1 MSTSTRNFMLT
12 ALCAASIG
20 ACFPDETLRPDDA
33 SIDAPR
39 SDLGEP
45 DVTVDAPSIDRPE
58 TSPPV
63 DVPQVDVTDAPVVTD
78 VTDASV
84 CASLPRDPVAAMPVY
99 DRLPDAT
106 DFAFD
111 GAGELSVASLR
122 DVLGIGAMGARS
134 LRFTGLAGNVTALR
148 YLASGELALAVSPTM
163 TGGALDGGVPGEGAI
178 FTAATGDGG
187 APQLRVTAGRVGG
200 LAVDADGAVW
210 FSDTPRNRVFRLTF
224 RAGDAGGGVD
234 VSPMISDVTAPT
246 ALAFDASGRVLYVAS
261 TAMSGS
267 LYRVGLSR
275 TVLGDLM
282 PSDAQGVLRDL
293 GSVSGLA
300 IDQCGN
306 VYVADETGGR
316 VLRASE
322 PWASTTTIVR
332 DVAGVRALA
341 FGQGGTF
348 DADTLFFLSGG
359 AVRAA
364 SVRARGVPLPVPTR

>member
-1 MSTSTRNFMLT
+1 MLT

-39 SDLGEP
+39 SDLGGP
-45 DVTVDAPSIDRPE
+45 DVVADTPSIDRPE
-58 TSPPV
+58 TPPPV
-63 DVPQVDVTDAPVVTD
+63 DVPLVDVSDVSDASDVTDAERLRVSAARPRRRD
-78 VTDASV
+78 VHLRAT
-84 CASLPRDPVAAMPVY
+84 PRRHGL
-99 DRLPDAT
+99 RLRRRRK
-106 DFAFD
+106 
-111 GAGELSVASLR
+111 LSVASLR

-134 LRFTGLAGNVTALR
+134 LRFAGLAGNVTALR
-148 YLASGELALAVSPTM
+148 YLTSGELVFAVTPAM
-163 TGGALDGGVPGEGAI
+163 AGGSLDGGVPGEGAI
-178 FTAATGDGG
+178 FTAASGDGG

-200 LAVDADGAVW
+200 IAVDGEGAVW

-224 RAGDAGGGVD
+224 RTGDAGGGVD
-234 VSPMISDVTAPT
+234 VSPMISDVMAPT

-261 TAMSGS
+261 TAMGGS

-282 PSDAQGVLRDL
+282 PSDATGVLRGL

-300 IDQCGN
+300 VDQCGN
-306 VYVADETGGR
+306 AYIADETAGR
-316 VLRASE
+316 IVRASE
-322 PWASTTTIVR
+322 PWTASTTLVT
-332 DVAGVRALA
+332 DVPGVRALA

-348 DADTLFFLSGG
+348 DGDTLFFLSGG
-359 AVRAA
+359 SVRAA